1 MLTDLRENW
10 MFKNKKSH
18 VISLDGNGKA
28 SSSPI
33 FLFSQVAVFI
43 LKIFNNN
50 ILYFSWLWSSTAES
64 WDVGVFYLCK
74 KEGFVLCFF
83 ILAWN
88 LFRRPS
94 QQTYNF
100 ELEGWL
106 IKTKRSFDTA

>member
-1 MLTDLRENW
+1 

-64 WDVGVFYLCK
+64 
-74 KEGFVLCFF
+74 
-83 ILAWN
+83 
-88 LFRRPS
+88 
-94 QQTYNF
+94 
-100 ELEGWL
+100 
-106 IKTKRSFDTA
+106 